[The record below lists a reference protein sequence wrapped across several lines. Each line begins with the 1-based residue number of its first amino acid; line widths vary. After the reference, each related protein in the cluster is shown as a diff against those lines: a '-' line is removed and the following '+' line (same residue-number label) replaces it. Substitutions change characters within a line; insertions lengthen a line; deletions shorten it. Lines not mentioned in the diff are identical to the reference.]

1 MQFSG
6 PNHQRDGVLSTDLYR
21 KETDKPTA
29 LLPSSAHPGHITGNI
44 VYSMGFRLLRI
55 CNEKDIFEKNLKE
68 QKTNYLMPRNVKP
81 NMFDWAK
88 LVE

>member
-1 MQFSG
+1 MQFAG

-29 LLPSSAHPGHITGNI
+29 LLPSSAHPGNITGNI

-55 CNEKDIFEKNLKE
+55 CNEEDIFEKK
-68 QKTNYLMPRNVKP
+68 VKGTK
-81 NMFDWAK
+81 NKFSDAK
-88 LVE
+88 KF